1 MQNRKIVL
9 YLHRESY
16 PINMKRTTIKRTL
29 SGIIAALAIIS
40 CTPEDDFE
48 SFDGFEK
55 SQDVSFDITIT
66 RDGEI
71 RTRGGGYDNYSSEQ
85 DMEARLDPTKPFGL
99 MGVDAQTRKVLINNE
114 RVFETAG
121 IRSAT
126 FDSRNW
132 YSTES
137 ILLSAY
143 YPYAN
148 ETEFMS
154 GNKAYIIPYLAEDTQ
169 AGPLVSHPVER
180 RASYLDVIPLVFRHI
195 TNDIGFR
202 ICDITYNPDMQ
213 GLIRLKK
220 VSAHN
225 FATEGY
231 YIDSIGNNGGRWVQ
245 KTIRDEIGVFNG
257 NARVGVGTD
266 NELFVGSNHLVSE
279 RAHSSRFYAI
289 PEDIK
294 MGKQYIEVVF
304 DVDAFDYNGQHYREL
319 KDQVQKFPLYGV
331 LPGNSSICGKQ
342 YTFHLG
348 LDLATLY
355 QPIEF
360 SATVSDWENSY
371 NVDINSVWGENKIY
385 EDNDFF

>member
-1 MQNRKIVL
+1 
-9 YLHRESY
+9 
-16 PINMKRTTIKRTL
+16 MKRTIIKRTL
-29 SGIIAALAIIS
+29 LGAIVVFTIIS
-40 CTPEDDFE
+40 CTTDDNYQ

-55 SQDVSFDITIT
+55 TKDVSFDITIT
-66 RDGEI
+66 RDGQI
-71 RTRGGGYDNYSSEQ
+71 KTRGEGGYDNFTSEQ
-85 DMEARLDPTKPFGL
+85 DMDAKLDPSKPFGL
-99 MGVDAQTRKVLINNE
+99 MGVDAKTNAVLINNE

-121 IRSAT
+121 IRSTT

-132 YSTES
+132 YSTET

-143 YPYAN
+143 YPYVS

-154 GNKAYIIPYLAEDTQ
+154 GNKAYIIPYSAEDTQ
-169 AGPLVSHPVER
+169 AGPLVSQTVQR
-180 RASYLDVIPLVFRHI
+180 NTSYLDVIPLVFRHI

-202 ICDITYNPDMQ
+202 VCDITYDPDLR
-213 GLIRLKK
+213 GYIRLKK
-220 VSAHN
+220 LTAHN
-225 FATEGY
+225 FATEGF
-231 YIDSIGNNGGRWVQ
+231 YIDSIGNNGGKWVQ
-245 KTIRDEIGVFNG
+245 KVICEEIGVFNG
-257 NARVGVGTD
+257 NARVGVGAD
-266 NELFVGSNHLVSE
+266 NELFVGQNHLVSD
-279 RAHSSRFYAI
+279 RRHSSRFYAV

-304 DVDAFDYNGQHYREL
+304 DVDAFDYNGHHYKEL

-348 LDLATLY
+348 LDLGTLY

-360 SATVSDWENSY
+360 TASVGEWENNY

>member
-1 MQNRKIVL
+1 M
-9 YLHRESY
+9 H
-16 PINMKRTTIKRTL
+16 PINMKRAIIKRTL
-29 SGIIAALAIIS
+29 SGAIVVFTIIS
-40 CTPEDDFE
+40 CTTEDNFE

-55 SQDVSFDITIT
+55 SKDVSFDITIT
-66 RDGEI
+66 RDGKVN
-71 RTRGGGYDNYSSEQ
+71 TRAEGGYDNYTTEQ
-85 DMEARLDPTKPFGL
+85 DLEAKLDPSKPFGL
-99 MGVDAQTRKVLINNE
+99 MGVDAKTNSILINNE

-132 YSTES
+132 YSTEN

-143 YPYAN
+143 YPYVD

-154 GNKAYIIPYLAEDTQ
+154 GNKAYIIPYRAEETQ
-169 AGPLVSHPVER
+169 AGPLVSQTVER
-180 RASYLDVIPLVFRHI
+180 STSYLDVIPLVFRHI

-202 ICDITYNPDMQ
+202 VCDITYDPDLQ
-213 GLIRLKK
+213 GYIRLKK
-220 VSAHN
+220 LIAHN

-231 YIDSIGNNGGRWVQ
+231 YIDSIGNNGGKWVQ
-245 KTIRDEIGVFNG
+245 KTICEEIGVFKG
-257 NARVGVGTD
+257 NARVGVGAD
-266 NELFVGSNHLVSE
+266 NELFVGQNHLVSD
-279 RAHSSRFYAI
+279 RRHSSRFYAV

-304 DVDAFDYNGQHYREL
+304 DVDEFDYNGHHYKEL

-331 LPGNSSICGKQ
+331 LPGNSCICGKQ

-348 LDLATLY
+348 LDLGTLY

-360 SATVSDWENSY
+360 TATVGDWENNY